1 TASHVPSW
9 SNTRCCQSRL
19 LLCAGV
25 TILLDHVKLNN
36 PTLEIVVEICIGLEL
51 IPTYSEEIL
60 RLAGYT
66 LNNTPQQLAYK
77 KLIHSYRGH
86 SIYEC
91 NEVLEALGLSPLCA
105 KAYKEM
111 IS

>member
-1 TASHVPSW
+1 
-9 SNTRCCQSRL
+9 
-19 LLCAGV
+19 
-25 TILLDHVKLNN
+25 
-36 PTLEIVVEICIGLEL
+36 
-51 IPTYSEEIL
+51 
-60 RLAGYT
+60 
-66 LNNTPQQLAYK
+66 LAYK